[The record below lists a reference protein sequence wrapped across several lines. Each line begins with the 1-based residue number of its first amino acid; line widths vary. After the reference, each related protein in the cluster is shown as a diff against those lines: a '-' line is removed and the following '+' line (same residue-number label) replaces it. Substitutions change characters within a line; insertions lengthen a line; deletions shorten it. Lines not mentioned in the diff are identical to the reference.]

1 MGCHGIGV
9 SRLLAAAATLLMDGK
24 GLNWPVKIAPF
35 SAAIVPAPATSSND
49 VAQVYDILGEGVSR
63 DSHLDV
69 AIDDRDRPFGWKL
82 NDADLIGYPFI
93 LVLGKAWKA
102 RGAVELQCRR
112 LGVKEEVALEDLKD
126 RLVECGQRL

>member
-1 MGCHGIGV
+1 
-9 SRLLAAAATLLMDGK
+9 MDSK

-35 SAAIVPAPATSSND
+35 AAAIVAAPSTPAED
-49 VAQVYDILGEGVSR
+49 VVRVYDVLAQASSSPASAPESERVVM
-63 DSHLDV
+63 DA

-102 RGAVELQCRR
+102 RGAVEVQCRR
-112 LGVKEEVALEDLKD
+112 LGVREEVVLEE
-126 RLVECGQRL
+126 ECSVM